1 MDTIVITSQFVV
13 EIMKQYPWFGLFAAV
28 VSSASIISAATP
40 TPKSGSF
47 LAKAY
52 AVIDVL
58 ALNIGKAKD
67 K

>member
-1 MDTIVITSQFVV
+1 MDTIVLTSQFVV
-13 EIMKQYPWFGLFAAV
+13 EIMKQHPWFGIAAAV
-28 VSSASIISAATP
+28 ISSASIIAAATP

-47 LAKAY
+47 WAKTY

-58 ALNIGKAKD
+58 ALNVGKAKD

>member
-1 MDTIVITSQFVV
+1 MENITIISQFVV
-13 EIMKQYPWFGLFAAV
+13 EIIKQYPWFGVAAAV
-28 VSSASIISAATP
+28 ISSASIISASTP

-47 LAKAY
+47 WAKAY

-58 ALNIGKAKD
+58 ALNVGKAKD